1 MWASF
6 WGFLLQRALRKKNPL
21 YKRDYPQYHLFREDA
36 HDVPP
41 ASPCY
46 SDASGCN
53 WVPVWFSCFLYIPLQ
68 GNMKGDDEL
77 CAISSFQ
84 IFWHLDEDRHADEYS
99 VLVWCLIQ
107 ACYAHHRVRW
117 CFLTQWKAILFNHL
131 VSNPYRDSNNIN
143 LHIIRPY

>member
-6 WGFLLQRALRKKNPL
+6 RGFLLQRTLRRKNPL

-53 WVPVWFSCFLYIPLQ
+53 WVPVWFSCFLCIPLQ
-68 GNMKGDDEL
+68 GNMRGDDEL
-77 CAISSFQ
+77 CATSSFQ
-84 IFWHLDEDRHADEYS
+84 IFWHLDEDRHADLYS

-117 CFLTQWKAILFNHL
+117 CFLTQWKAILFNHP
-131 VSNPYRDSNNIN
+131 VSNPYRDSHNIN
-143 LHIIRPY
+143 PHIIRPY